1 MSECIRPC
9 FECPWTND
17 NNHNKKFREWSEKMY
32 KLGKKQ
38 ACHMK
43 TSDLWGIKNEFDSKN
58 DCVGRKLIHDKS
70 IRNK

>member
-1 MSECIRPC
+1 MNVRPC
-9 FECPWTND
+9 SECPWTND
-17 NNHNKKFREWSEKMY
+17 NNHNKKFREWSEKMN

-43 TSDLWGIKNEFDSKN
+43 TNDLWGIKTEVDSKN

-70 IRNK
+70 IINK

>member
-1 MSECIRPC
+1 
-9 FECPWTND
+9 
-17 NNHNKKFREWSEKMY
+17 MY